1 MSLLAT
7 DAYKFS
13 MGEAG
18 FPLRTETFVYSHRKG
33 GPQVLPVDV
42 RKFVTDLLPAP
53 SSHSDYAFLNQHEYE
68 MGIGYRTAMEMR
80 NRLVVRSLPKGAV
93 FFPGEPVFTVTGPS
107 ALVSWLEP
115 LVLQL
120 HYRIQVATLA
130 LYDLGRLA
138 AEVATVTCQGQKT
151 LLEEL
156 LDLLE
161 VRHPKIEAQ
170 SDVYHRQTLDRVR
183 ALASTVMPSR
193 IFEVGL
199 RSATC
204 MDQHGIALDACK
216 QAGVTLTSNAFLAS
230 MQGLKPVGTMGHEH
244 VQRYRSD
251 EEAFRAMSDR
261 RPYRSSYLLDTYD
274 TFLSGIPAAFRL
286 MAENRDRKD
295 SIRYDSGN
303 KRTQYLYAV
312 EEARRIGIKPVHI
325 IEDGLDLE
333 ETRAFE
339 RLRELT
345 GVPAEDQFYGY
356 GGWIVNPADSL
367 LTRDRVAAVWK
378 LSQSGPWPTMKFA
391 NDPGKESL
399 PGRPVV
405 FRRRSASGPVGIVG
419 QEGERCPEG
428 YSEETDGEENG
439 WFPRQEHVLKGMGE
453 KVVLS
458 EATARLRERLTRE
471 RVQMR
476 GKADEPS

>member
-1 MSLLAT
+1 MTSILAT

-42 RKFVTDLLPAP
+42 RKFVASLIPTPAP
-53 SSHSDYAFLNQHEYE
+53 ADYAFLDQHEYE
-68 MGIGYRTAMEMR
+68 MGVGYRAAMEAK
-80 NRLVVRSLPKGAV
+80 NRIVVRSLPKGSV

-120 HYRIQVATLA
+120 YYRIQIATLA
-130 LYDLGRLA
+130 LFDQHRLA
-138 AEVATVTCQGQKT
+138 AEVATVTCDAQKT
-151 LLEEL
+151 LVEEL
-156 LDLLE
+156 LDEIE
-161 VRHPKIEAQ
+161 VRRPRIEAQ
-170 SDVYHRQTLDRVR
+170 SEVYHRQTLERVR
-183 ALASTVMPSR
+183 ALKATVLQPLR

-204 MDQHGIALDACK
+204 MDQHEIALEACK
-216 QAGVTLTSNAFLAS
+216 QAGVTRTSNAFLARKV
-230 MQGLKPVGTMGHEH
+230 GLTPVGTMGHEH
-244 VQRYRSD
+244 VQRFRSD
-251 EEAFRAMSDR
+251 EAAFRAMSDR

-274 TFLSGIPAAFRL
+274 TFLSGLPAAFRL

-303 KRTQYLYAV
+303 KKAQYLYAV
-312 EEARRIGIKPVHI
+312 EEAKRLGVRPVHV
-325 IEDGLDLE
+325 IEDGLDLQ
-333 ETRAFE
+333 ETKAFE

-345 GVPAEDQFYGY
+345 GVEAEEQFYGY
-356 GGWIVNPADSL
+356 GGGIVNPADSL

-378 LSQSGPWPTMKFA
+378 LSQTGPWPTMKFA
-391 NDPGKESL
+391 NDPGKESI

-405 FRRRSASGPVGIVG
+405 FRRRSASGSGPMGIVG
-419 QEGERCPEG
+419 QQNERCPEG
-428 YSEETDGEENG
+428 YSEETDSMEERPFSAFFQG
-439 WFPRQEHVLKGMGE
+439 VEE
-453 KVVLS
+453 KVALS
-458 EATARLRERLTRE
+458 EETARLRRDLLEQLAR
-471 RVQMR
+471 M
-476 GKADEPS
+476 KAEGGR